1 MDKNKLPDAHS
12 GLPKPIEQRLVSP
25 YSDTFLGRV
34 GAAAVVRA
42 LGVLVRKHPRAA
54 LHIAGAGALQAAKT
68 SYSETKKA
76 IFGRSSEMSAEQ
88 PRALTKVDKKK
99 LRELRKLLEK
109 NEQFDEDE
117 PVPHTEARTAE
128 RRASSTDLERLLGFG
143 PLLSRR
149 RRRADG

>member
-1 MDKNKLPDAHS
+1 VDKNKIPDAHS

-68 SYSETKKA
+68 SYAETKKA
-76 IFGRSSEMSAEQ
+76 IFGRSCETSAEQ
-88 PRALTKVDKKK
+88 PRAMTKVDKKK
-99 LRELRKLLEK
+99 LRQLRKLLEK
-109 NEQFDEDE
+109 NAQFHEDGRAS
-117 PVPHTEARTAE
+117 HIKARTTG
-128 RRASSTDLERLLGFG
+128 RTASPES
-143 PLLSRR
+143 
-149 RRRADG
+149 